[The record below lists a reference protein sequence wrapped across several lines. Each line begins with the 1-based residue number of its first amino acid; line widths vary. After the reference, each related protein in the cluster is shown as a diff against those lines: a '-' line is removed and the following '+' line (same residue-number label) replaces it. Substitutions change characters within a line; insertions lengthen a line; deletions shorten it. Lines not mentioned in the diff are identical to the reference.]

1 MGRIRM
7 LVASSAVAGV
17 ILLTAGCDAS
27 RGVIPVE
34 GRISFAGQPPPS
46 PGYVYFVPLDGKAG
60 GADDDTRPRAGTAI
74 FTPDGMFT
82 VTTFKQH
89 DGLRPG
95 RYEARVECS
104 FPAEAHSAAK
114 TAVPPG
120 FKPPE
125 VTVSTEG
132 PRPARVEIDVR

>member
-1 MGRIRM
+1 M
-7 LVASSAVAGV
+7 LASSAVAVGV
-17 ILLTAGCDAS
+17 LLTAGCDAS

-34 GRISFAGQPPPS
+34 GRISFAGRPPPA

-60 GADDDTRPRAGTAI
+60 GPDDDIRPRAGTAI
-74 FTPDGMFT
+74 FTPDGAFA
-82 VTTFKQH
+82 VTTFTQH

-104 FPAEAHSAAK
+104 LPAEAHSAAK
-114 TAVPPG
+114 TAVPPS

-125 VTVSTEG
+125 VTVSAEG